1 MTELQWTPSQIG
13 SLTPTQLLA
22 LLNKRDPR
30 VRVYSGEAIT
40 EFLRR
45 QAEERKA
52 WERSYWVSD

>member
-52 WERSYWVSD
+52 WERS